1 MKSPLWQGYAL
12 ALFFVSLFAACKK
25 EPAAENTLV
34 VMRANLA
41 GVSWEARPV
50 AQVLNGILEL
60 TGVADDGSVIALST
74 NAFAESE
81 FPVGPHTTNWIKAL
95 TVGTHAALYNNL
107 MNGSSGSIRIT
118 AIDESARTVSGT
130 FQATL
135 TNPLTGAI
143 LQIDHGIF
151 ENVPYP
157 EPVARSAAD
166 MFSAKL
172 DNAPWQA
179 PIVVGQAFDGQ
190 LRLIAS
196 NATGYTSV
204 LLQMNTHIT
213 PGTYAFGNRYA
224 GFSAQYR
231 PDTNTLLQA
240 TGGELVVE
248 YHDKVKRA
256 VGGTFSFTATQIS
269 NPGQQAQFTQGRF
282 WLNY

>member
-1 MKSPLWQGYAL
+1 MKSPVWQGYAF

-25 EPAAENTLV
+25 ESASENTLA
-34 VMRANLA
+34 VMHANLA
-41 GVSWEARPV
+41 GVPWEARPV

-74 NAFAESE
+74 DVFAETE
-81 FPVGPHTTNWIKAL
+81 FAVGPHTASWINTL
-95 TVGTHAALYNNL
+95 TSGPHAALYNNL
-107 MNGSSGSIRIT
+107 MNGSNGSIRIT

-130 FQATL
+130 FRATL
-135 TNPLTGAI
+135 MNPLTGAVI
-143 LQIDHGIF
+143 QVDQGIF
-151 ENVPYP
+151 EKVPYP
-157 EPVARSAAD
+157 EPLVRGAAD
-166 MFSAKL
+166 MFSANL

-231 PDTNTLLQA
+231 PDPNTLMQA

-256 VGGTFSFTATQIS
+256 IGGAFRFTATQIS
-269 NPGQQAQFTQGRF
+269 NPGREAQFTQGRF